1 VDPFALQVEDAILF
15 FRRLQPR
22 GMIADDVGL
31 GKTITA
37 WLIARE
43 LLERGRIES
52 ILVVCPRSQVD
63 QWREELES
71 KFGLNV
77 QAAFGTTFA
86 KPEEV
91 TLLDY
96 FVSHCPKSDGSDSR
110 ARSIC
115 SFSTNLMR
123 SGTSLAR
130 KNRLKSLSNLRNCCG
145 MTPVITS
152 FPFFLLPPGHS

>member
-1 VDPFALQVEDAILF
+1 
-15 FRRLQPR
+15 
-22 GMIADDVGL
+22 MIAADVGL

-86 KPEEV
+86 KPE
-91 TLLDY
+91 
-96 FVSHCPKSDGSDSR
+96 K
-110 ARSIC
+110 
-115 SFSTNLMR
+115 
-123 SGTSLAR
+123 
-130 KNRLKSLSNLRNCCG
+130 
-145 MTPVITS
+145 
-152 FPFFLLPPGHS
+152 